1 MKLTGQQL
9 SWIIYDPACA
19 AHALLVRTLF
29 AAIFLQI
36 CADGAVADTGLTALW
51 TATASIACLAAGIIS
66 VCTGPFADAK
76 HCKRLFMAAA
86 VAVCIVS
93 CFGYLFCG
101 RGDWKPVLI
110 ISFAGIAAFSVA
122 NSFYDSLLS
131 DVAEASERDRLST
144 LGFAS
149 GYAGAILSALIVLP
163 FVFLISGDT
172 PLRIAFGFTGI
183 WFAAGSLPLLLN
195 VRERN
200 TIAVPRK
207 KLSETFRYIW
217 QEKNI
222 LFFLTAYLLYIDTV
236 GTIMFAAAPLAAGLK
251 ISTQWL
257 LITILALQFLGLPFT
272 LLYGH
277 LAKKFSAKTMISCA
291 VAVYMLIAVLT
302 GVMSFTGSLTVR
314 RILFAVIAFFIGT
327 SQGGIQALSRSMF
340 SRLIPEERAA
350 ELFSVYNIFGRFTTV
365 IGPLIM
371 IPFAVWLFKRPEL
384 GITLMLIP
392 CAAGLFLLGKVKDK
406 V

>member
-36 CADGAVADTGLTALW
+36 CADGALPDGKLTALW
-51 TATASIACLAAGIIS
+51 AATASFACLAAGVIS

-86 VAVCIVS
+86 VAVCAAS
-93 CFGYLFCG
+93 CFAYLFCG
-101 RGDWKPVLI
+101 PGDWKAVLM
-110 ISFAGIAAFSVA
+110 ISFTGIAAFSVA
-122 NSFYDSLLS
+122 NSFYDSLLT
-131 DVAEASERDRLST
+131 DVAAASERDKLST

-149 GYAGAILSALIVLP
+149 GYAGAILSAIIVLP
-163 FVFLISGDT
+163 FVFLVSGDT

-183 WFAAGSLPLLLN
+183 WFSAGALPLLLN
-195 VRERN
+195 VRERRSAA
-200 TIAVPRK
+200 AVPRK

-217 QEKNI
+217 KEKNI
-222 LFFLTAYLLYIDTV
+222 LIFLVAYLLYIDIA
-236 GTIMFAAAPLAAGLK
+236 GTIMFAAAPLAAELK
-251 ISTQWL
+251 ISARWL

-272 LLYGH
+272 LLYGR
-277 LAKKFSAKTMISCA
+277 LAKKFSAATMISCA
-291 VAVYMLIAVLT
+291 IAIYMLIALLT
-302 GVMSFTGSLTVR
+302 GVISFTASLTAR
-314 RILFAVIAFFIGT
+314 RILFAAIAFFIGT

-371 IPFAVWLFKRPEL
+371 IPFAVWLFKRSEL

-392 CAAGLFLLGKVKDK
+392 CAAGLFLLGKVKEK
-406 V
+406 